1 MTELILAFLMWISAE
16 TELAVPPAPAVVM
29 VSQEEIARR
38 AFGAL
43 LAREA
48 GAPALYDKESGTVY
62 LREGWDARDL
72 YSRATLLHELVHHVQ
87 DFNRVPAACPAAR
100 ERLAYRLTLLWLEQ
114 QGVEDPHAI
123 LNIDEFTIAVLSMCP
138 ESE

>member
-16 TELAVPPAPAVVM
+16 TGLAVPPAPPVVI

-43 LAREA
+43 AKEA
-48 GAPALYDKESGTVY
+48 GATALYDNESGTVY

-87 DFNRVPAACPAAR
+87 VFNRVPAACPAAH
-100 ERLAYRLTLLWLEQ
+100 ERLAYRLTLVWLEQ
-114 QGVEDPHAI
+114 QGVEDPHAM